1 MNEPLKTATAVVGLL
16 AGVVAGLYVLG
27 GLVIALRLLFDHYT
41 LTAVVSIVGQL
52 PREPVIATALID
64 VLGPAAIVGLVFALI
79 YSAFGR
85 PRARQEAPQ
94 GQAGR
99 GEGKG
104 RRRRWLREFSRKP
117 AVRWIGLVL
126 LALLLAWPGAYAAY
140 EHEGP
145 APGWR
150 LIVGAVL
157 VLLVL
162 LLCRELKER
171 VVAAPWSQTLKAFAA
186 GGLWSLIVL
195 IPMLSLTSALP
206 FERAQAC
213 LGANQEPIE
222 GRLIGEGGSR
232 ILIEE
237 QFGKEAGVVVLH
249 ADQVA
254 LSEYGDLSSRFACPP
269 PPGAEEAAPEP
280 ELGGH
285 GSELE
290 QELATRLRPRL
301 RFDGEEPWRPI
312 SVSAFLAEEFTD
324 GKRHELC
331 EKGSAG
337 TCEPLRSSNQLLR
350 GPGEAGYIDI
360 HGEGKNGSGYEAADP
375 KCIEDG
381 PEDDDVL
388 DCNAGPGAVM
398 YYRRTSHEG
407 RWYWDYW
414 WFYRYNDYKGV
425 GDACDSIFCG
435 DHEGDWEGIT
445 VVTTATVP
453 AEIVG
458 AIYAAHAQRV
468 LIRGSEL
475 PRAGNH
481 PLVFVAKGTHASYP
495 FWCAGDCRQY
505 RKVAGER
512 LPETHHDGA
521 VAWGANSDAECAEH
535 TCVRPLPEVG
545 KPGQKALPLA
555 AAWAG
560 WPGMWGGTCFRRCE
574 HVAHGEA
581 SPRSPGLQARFRG
594 PWAVTHRALP
604 NADNSGLS
612 RSEKVGDANR
622 LISFCAAQHGG
633 L

>member
-52 PREPVIATALID
+52 PREPVVATALID
-64 VLGPAAIVGLVFALI
+64 VLGPAAIVGLVFALF
-79 YSAFGR
+79 YSALGR
-85 PRARQEAPQ
+85 PRARDEAQEEDE
-94 GQAGR
+94 R
-99 GEGKG
+99 GW
-104 RRRRWLREFSRKP
+104 RARLRKVGRKP
-117 AVRWIGLVL
+117 WVRGVGRVL
-126 LALLLAWPGAYAAY
+126 LAALLAFPGAYAAY

-145 APGWR
+145 APGLRW
-150 LIVGAVL
+150 IVGGVL

-162 LLCRELKER
+162 LLCVDLRQR
-171 VVAAPWSQTLKAFAA
+171 IVATRWSPMLRGFAA
-186 GGLWSLIVL
+186 GGLWALIV
-195 IPMLSLTSALP
+195 IVPMLSLTSALP

-213 LGANQEPIE
+213 LGEDQEPIE
-222 GRLIGEGGSR
+222 GRLIGEGGNR

-237 QFGKEAGVVVLH
+237 QFGKEAGVIVLH
-249 ADQVA
+249 SDQVSI
-254 LSEYGDLSSRFACPP
+254 SEYGDLSSRFACPP
-269 PPGAEEAAPEP
+269 PPGEKAAAEIAEA

-285 GSELE
+285 GGELE
-290 QELATRLRPRL
+290 RRLATRLRPRL

-312 SVSAFLAEEFTD
+312 SVPAFLAEEFAD
-324 GKRHELC
+324 GRRHELC
-331 EKGSAG
+331 EKGSSG
-337 TCEPLRSSNQLLR
+337 TCEPLRSADQLLR
-350 GPGEAGYIDI
+350 GPGEAGYIDV
-360 HGEGKNGSGYEAADP
+360 HGDGKNGSGYEAADAG
-375 KCIEDG
+375 CVVDG

-425 GDACDSIFCG
+425 GDTCESIFCG

-445 VVTTATVP
+445 VVTTPTDP
-453 AEIVG
+453 PEIVG

-495 FWCAGDCRQY
+495 YWCAGDCRQY

-521 VAWGANSDAECAEH
+521 VSWGANSDAECAEH
-535 TCVRPLPEVG
+535 ACVRPLPEVG
-545 KPGQKALPLA
+545 RPGQKALPLA

-574 HVAHGEA
+574 HVAHGES
-581 SPRSPGLQARFRG
+581 SPRSLGLQARFRC

-604 NADNSGLS
+604 GADNSGLS